1 MSISFEEEVPR
12 PAKIHDEEHN
22 VSSSTN
28 DIPFVLKNKVEPNT
42 EPNSDAESLVDG
54 GRMGWICV
62 VGSWF
67 ALFSTFGLL
76 NT

>member
-1 MSISFEEEVPR
+1 MSILFEGEVLR
-12 PAKIHDEEHN
+12 PARIHDEEN
-22 VSSSTN
+22 NASSSTN
-28 DIPFVLKNKVEPNT
+28 DILKIKDKVEPNT

-54 GRMGWICV
+54 GIMGWICV

>member
-1 MSISFEEEVPR
+1 MSILFEEEVLR
-12 PAKIHDEEHN
+12 PARIHDEEN
-22 VSSSTN
+22 NASSSTN
-28 DIPFVLKNKVEPNT
+28 DILKVKNEVEANT
-42 EPNSDAESLVDG
+42 EPNSDEESLVDG

>member
-1 MSISFEEEVPR
+1 MLR
-12 PAKIHDEEHN
+12 PARIHEEN
-22 VSSSTN
+22 NASSSTN
-28 DIPFVLKNKVEPNT
+28 DILKIKDKVEANT

>member
-1 MSISFEEEVPR
+1 MSILYEEEVLR
-12 PAKIHDEEHN
+12 PARIHDEEN
-22 VSSSTN
+22 NASSSTN
-28 DIPFVLKNKVEPNT
+28 DILKIKDKVEANT

-62 VGSWF
+62 MGSWF

>member
-1 MSISFEEEVPR
+1 MSILFEEEVLR
-12 PAKIHDEEHN
+12 PARIHDEEN
-22 VSSSTN
+22 NASSSTN
-28 DIPFVLKNKVEPNT
+28 DMLKIKDKVEANT

-62 VGSWF
+62 MGSWF

>member
-1 MSISFEEEVPR
+1 MSILFEGEVLR
-12 PAKIHDEEHN
+12 PARIHDEEN
-22 VSSSTN
+22 NASSSTN
-28 DIPFVLKNKVEPNT
+28 DILKIKDKVEANT
-42 EPNSDAESLVDG
+42 EPNPDAESLVDG

>member
-1 MSISFEEEVPR
+1 MLR
-12 PAKIHDEEHN
+12 PARIHDEEN
-22 VSSSTN
+22 NASSSTN
-28 DIPFVLKNKVEPNT
+28 DILKIKEKVEANT
-42 EPNSDAESLVDG
+42 GPNSDAESLVDG

-62 VGSWF
+62 MGSWF

>member
-1 MSISFEEEVPR
+1 MSILFEEEVLR
-12 PAKIHDEEHN
+12 PARIHDEEN
-22 VSSSTN
+22 NASSSTN
-28 DIPFVLKNKVEPNT
+28 DILKIKDKVEANT

-62 VGSWF
+62 MGSWF

>member
-1 MSISFEEEVPR
+1 MSILFEEEVLR
-12 PAKIHDEEHN
+12 PARIHDEEN
-22 VSSSTN
+22 NASSSTN
-28 DIPFVLKNKVEPNT
+28 DILKIKDKVEANT